1 VKLGAVL
8 AHLGELEAGLAG
20 ALRESAE
27 RHRADHDVHH
37 QCLTF
42 AVAADK
48 RAGSVRPHVERYHDR
63 GEWASALHGGSDDLL
78 EDLRALHLRAHEVET
93 TWTMVVQAAK
103 ATRDEQ
109 LLALATELQ
118 EQAHWEAEWFTTRI
132 KTSAPQLLIVP

>member
-8 AHLGELEAGLAG
+8 AHVGELEDTLAD
-20 ALRESAE
+20 ALREAAE

-48 RAGSVRPHVERYHDR
+48 RAEAIRPHVERYHGR
-63 GEWASALHGGSDDLL
+63 GEWATAVRGGSDDLL

-93 TWTMVVQAAK
+93 TWTIVVQAAK
-103 ATRDEQ
+103 AARDEQ

-118 EQAHWEAEWFTTRI
+118 EQAHWEAAWFTTRI